1 MDEVIRDLVVL
12 GLIASLCFVGAA
24 EYVYWRF
31 GFDRIVDHLRLIQ
44 DNTMAM
50 RVHLNN
56 LVNSAY
62 GRKVA

>member
-12 GLIASLCFVGAA
+12 GLIALVCFAGAV

-31 GFDRIVDHLRLIQ
+31 GFDKMLERLDCIERH
-44 DNTMAM
+44 TLGM
-50 RVHLNN
+50 RTIMVGTFDALK
-56 LVNSAY
+56 